1 MKTQHFFLLT
11 ALIIVSNVSTLVAQ
25 SEGSWKYGV
34 DDFIR
39 IEVDYGPESI
49 RLMKEGLVCHKIPAS
64 KQERRKM
71 GKAGIG
77 FFNLWNL
84 DFSKLERIESY
95 LSTCEFFTKD
105 TIVDCPGVIVS
116 SIPDLTITVINREEV
131 HRIHFVDGYS
141 EEIKTCIDLLN
152 DLIPQK
158 EYRIGVFMT
167 K

>member
-39 IEVDYGPESI
+39 IEVEYGPESI
-49 RLMKEGLVCHKIPAS
+49 RLMKEGLICHKNPVT

-71 GKAGIG
+71 GKTGIR
-77 FFNLWNL
+77 FFNLWDL

-95 LSTCEFFTKD
+95 LSTCEYFTKD
-105 TIVDCPGVIVS
+105 TIVDHPGLVVS
-116 SIPDLTITVINREEV
+116 NYPDLTITVIKREEV

-141 EEIKTCIDLLN
+141 EEIKTCIKLLN

-158 EYRIGVFMT
+158 EYRISVYMT